1 MSYKLAAANPA
12 KTNDT
17 ANNIAPVRFNL
28 VRVDCF
34 KKYEFSIG
42 SANGTCIAISAT
54 PAKNSDNEPKNITSL
69 FRTLTLNDK
78 EYITPINPSAISI
91 LYHLSSIKLFKKVSI
106 KKPFELNF
114 SSKSIIA
121 QKGFFMD
128 ISKKGEQMNEDQKI
142 DYEAQAKRFDKAFRK
157 ISKKL
162 REFERDDQTKMIK
175 LIVARF
181 NYAERLRYD
190 ELKLSSIFGQR

>member
-1 MSYKLAAANPA
+1 MSYKLAIANPA

-78 EYITPINPSAISI
+78 EYITPINPSAINI

-106 KKPFELNF
+106 NKPFELNF
-114 SSKSIIA
+114 LA
-121 QKGFFMD
+121 
-128 ISKKGEQMNEDQKI
+128 N
-142 DYEAQAKRFDKAFRK
+142 
-157 ISKKL
+157 
-162 REFERDDQTKMIK
+162 
-175 LIVARF
+175 
-181 NYAERLRYD
+181 RL
-190 ELKLSSIFGQR
+190 